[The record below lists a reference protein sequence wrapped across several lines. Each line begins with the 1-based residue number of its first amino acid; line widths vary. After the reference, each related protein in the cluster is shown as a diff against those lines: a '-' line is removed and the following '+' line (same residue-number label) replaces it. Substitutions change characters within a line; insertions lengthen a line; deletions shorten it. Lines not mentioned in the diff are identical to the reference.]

1 MSIICF
7 NGGLMSSVVS
17 PALTM
22 VEQQNHELGR
32 QSALQLNELIHG
44 RPAHDV
50 KIDVKL
56 AIRGSTS
63 LAPPADP
70 ASSGGK

>member
-1 MSIICF
+1 
-7 NGGLMSSVVS
+7 MSSVVS

-70 ASSGGK
+70 TSSGGK